1 MADGFSFRQDAQFH
15 FGASETKL
23 PANRNENRRQRGGQV
38 ISPQIGSGATISLPG
53 IPRRGHARDRP
64 ALRRAGGSPRAW
76 GAGGL
81 PPTGGKLTD
90 CLKGQIGVRRR
101 SSALR
106 CLSLISADLIWCLAI
121 NLLHAWAP

>member
-53 IPRRGHARDRP
+53 IPRQGACTGSARAEARRGVSARV
-64 ALRRAGGSPRAW
+64 GG
-76 GAGGL
+76 GGFT
-81 PPTGGKLTD
+81 PHG
-90 CLKGQIGVRRR
+90 R
-101 SSALR
+101 
-106 CLSLISADLIWCLAI
+106 
-121 NLLHAWAP
+121 